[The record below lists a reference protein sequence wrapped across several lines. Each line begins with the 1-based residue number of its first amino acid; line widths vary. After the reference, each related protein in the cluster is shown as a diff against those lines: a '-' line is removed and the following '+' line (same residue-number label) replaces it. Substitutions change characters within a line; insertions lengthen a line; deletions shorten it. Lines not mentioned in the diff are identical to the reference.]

1 MKNKMLFQR
10 VKISGVNLNR
20 LYKECQKNNISL
32 FDINRINYK
41 NIEVDIDKKDLAKVK
56 QICKEQNYS
65 IDTLKSFGLVKLF
78 SQLKSRIG
86 IIVGCFIFIF
96 LAILNSFF
104 VWDIKV
110 YGNSRIETSQII
122 SILNKQGIQV
132 GKTFA
137 KFDSNLL
144 ENSILNQLE
153 DISLCSVVKKG
164 NCIII
169 NIKEKL
175 EASAEVS
182 ASNDVV
188 AEQNMTI
195 KSINVI
201 QGTALKKAG
210 DSVKKGEVIVA
221 GYFEDIN
228 GTRRNCKANAVVS
241 ATTWFT
247 STETYQKIANKK
259 TRTGK
264 KCVESY
270 FSIFKLKLPISKKQN
285 SFKNFDSEEN
295 ESYVFVN
302 NILPV
307 KKITKTFFEVEIT
320 PVKQD
325 FEKDKESVVQRCK
338 ENAIKSVPQ
347 NLKVERTFETI
358 AETEDAFVVT
368 AYAEVNI
375 TI

>member
-1 MKNKMLFQR
+1 MLFQR

-122 SILNKQGIQV
+122 SILNKQGIKV

-175 EASAEVS
+175 EASAEVN

-228 GTRRNCKANAVVS
+228 GTRRKCKANAVVS

-325 FEKDKESVVQRCK
+325 FEKDKESIVQRCK